1 MAKTGQQTEDDI
13 YGLVQEVYFPLNFT
27 LVTIPEIISGTVYKF
42 GMRPKDSQTE
52 DAIVKFVT
60 GLNGQIQ
67 EGVFV
72 VNIYVPDFDA
82 YNDGIMRKDITRCTE
97 LEVAADAW
105 VKSLT
110 AEKSDYKLELAQT
123 IYTEEEPELHQHFV
137 SVRLKFKLTTF

>member
-1 MAKTGQQTEDDI
+1 MKTGQQTEDDI
-13 YGLVQEVYFPLNFT
+13 YRLVQEVYFPLNFT

-60 GLNGQIQ
+60 GFDGQIQ
-67 EGVFV
+67 EGVVV

-82 YNDGIMRKDITRCTE
+82 YEDGVMRKDITRCTE
-97 LEVAADAW
+97 LEVVSAEW

-110 AEKSDYKLELAQT
+110 AEKSDYKFKLAQT
-123 IYTEEEPELHQHFV
+123 IYTEEEPEINQHFV
-137 SVRLKFKLTTF
+137 SVRLNFKLTTF